1 MPAPGTTKL
10 SDKKKARILAKKWIT
25 TDNARSIA
33 AQEKVAIISVHKI
46 RENTVSDKVLKMA
59 EREAKTLSER
69 LADVRDLSLSEM
81 KRSLER
87 GDSPLNQVAQVFQV
101 VNNAKQL
108 EDGRPT
114 SITQHQW
121 TPERH
126 ALEFFKVLLAKE
138 GSFDKALAAFRQ
150 ASLAPLVSDHT
161 RDTVA
166 VQVESNPKLLDGMTD

>member
-1 MPAPGTTKL
+1 MPAKGTTKL
-10 SDKKKARILAKKWIT
+10 NNRKKAKILA
-25 TDNARSIA
+25 
-33 AQEKVAIISVHKI
+33 EKQLGIVTVDQVAKQNGVVP
-46 RENTVSDKVLKMA
+46 NTVYRI
-59 EREAKTLSER
+59 EREATSELQS
-69 LADVRDLSLSEM
+69 LADTYRERII
-81 KRSLER
+81 KRAKLNVER
-87 GDSPLNQVAQVFQV
+87 GLEVIGERIENPETHTKDVIGAVKLSHDIVQVQT
-101 VNNAKQL
+101 
-108 EDGRPT
+108 GMPT

-138 GSFDKALAAFRQ
+138 SSFDKALAAFRQ